1 MPNAAKAVRGAHPT
15 KDFRTMTIDDVV
27 AGIRSVAV
35 SETYREQAVRN
46 LGNWWSGSRYAT
58 FRPQIESLARRDRW
72 DLLVD
77 SFYRTIPFGTGGRRG
92 PVGIGPN
99 RMNHETVIT
108 SVQGHVHYLRK
119 HFPEQPLRVVVA
131 FDVRVFRD
139 LRGLYDA
146 SAPNPL
152 LGVSSRDFARMA
164 CAVYAANGVE
174 VYTVP
179 GDDDYFLS
187 TPELSFAIRHLHA
200 HGGLNISAS
209 HNHPDDNG
217 AKFYMRSGGQPVPP
231 DDEELAHE
239 VEAVTEVAPGDFA
252 AAIASGRV
260 HWWDAAL
267 HAQYIGENISKSLDP
282 SARRALIVYTP
293 LHGTGRHT
301 VGDILP
307 RAGFDMRFVEQQLAA
322 DGAFPGVKFRMP
334 NPEVVESMEQVTTQ
348 ARALSADAG
357 LATDPD
363 ADRLGVVIPVD
374 GQWRPLT
381 GNEIA
386 VLLAAYIIETRSEL
400 GTLPAQGFLV
410 KTAVTT
416 ELLTKIAR
424 AHKLQIVGDLLVGF
438 KYVGQVL
445 DAIEHEG
452 CFGTVRGRIDDFL
465 FAAEESNGVL
475 VSTKLR
481 DKDAGGGALLL
492 AELAARLQRRGSTLG
507 AYLTEVYRRY
517 GYAANIGYSLVMEG
531 IAGAEMVRRLMDRL
545 RQHPPDS
552 VAGRGLRKASDF
564 WNEQRFGS
572 IRSETDRS
580 SRNFLQ
586 LEYERDLHVAVRPS
600 GTEPKIK
607 FYVEQVFDP
616 APAWAATG
624 FAAAQREM
632 DEATRCAT
640 LALVEQALRLID
652 IELPR
657 PGLLLSS
664 LVSLD
669 NRLDFTGRF
678 LSELEARLRDASLA
692 DADRLGAW
700 VDERLKPYGTD
711 PRYLVRTGIEE
722 HVRTTPLPA
731 EQERLLRQ
739 LFFLP

>member
-1 MPNAAKAVRGAHPT
+1 MTLDELAAGL
-15 KDFRTMTIDDVV
+15 
-27 AGIRSVAV
+27 RSVAV
-35 SETYREQAVRN
+35 SETYREQAMRN
-46 LGNWWSGSRYAT
+46 LTTWWNGTRYAA
-58 FRPQIESLARRDRW
+58 FRPQIESLAQRQQW
-72 DLLVD
+72 NLLVD

-99 RMNHETVIT
+99 RMNHETVVT

-119 HFPEQPLRVVVA
+119 HFPGQPLRVVVA

-174 VYTVP
+174 IYSVH
-179 GDDDYFLS
+179 GDDDYYLS

-231 DDEELAHE
+231 DDEELARE
-239 VEAVTEVAPGDFA
+239 VEAVTDVAEGEFA
-252 AAIASGRV
+252 AAVAAGRV
-260 HWWDAAL
+260 RWWDAAL
-267 HAQYIGENISKSLDP
+267 HTHYIDENISKSLDP

-307 RAGFDMRFVEQQLAA
+307 RAGFDMRFVEPQLAA
-322 DGAFPGVKFRMP
+322 DGAFPAVKFRMP
-334 NPEVVESMEQVTTQ
+334 NPEVPESMELVTAQ
-348 ARALSADAG
+348 ARELGADVG

-363 ADRLGVVIPVD
+363 ADRLGVVIRAD

-386 VLLAAYIIETRSEL
+386 VLLAAYIIETRRDL
-400 GTLPAQGFLV
+400 GTLPAHGFLI

-416 ELLTKIAR
+416 ELLTRIAH
-424 AHKLQIVGDLLVGF
+424 ANHLQMVGDLLVGF

-445 DAIEHEG
+445 DAIEHDG
-452 CFGTVRGRIDDFL
+452 RFGDVRATLDDFL

-475 VSTKLR
+475 VSAQLR
-481 DKDAGGGALLL
+481 DKDAAGGALLL
-492 AELAARLQRRGSTLG
+492 AELCARLRQRGSTLG
-507 AYLTEVYRRY
+507 AYLADVYRRY
-517 GYAANIGYSLVMEG
+517 GYAANVGYSLVMEG
-531 IAGAEMVRRLMDRL
+531 ITGAEMVRRLMDAL
-545 RQHPPDS
+545 REHPPVS
-552 VAGRGLRKASDF
+552 VGGRALRRVGDF
-564 WNEQRFGS
+564 WDEQRFGP

-586 LEYERDLHVAVRPS
+586 LEYERALHVAVRPS

-616 APAWAATG
+616 APGWAGAG
-624 FAAAQREM
+624 FATARGEM
-632 DEATRCAT
+632 EEATRSAT

-657 PGLLLSS
+657 PGLALSS

-669 NRLDFTGRF
+669 NRLDFTRRF
-678 LSELEARLRDASLA
+678 LPELEARLRDTRGV
-692 DADRLGAW
+692 DADRLAAW
-700 VDERLKPYGTD
+700 IDERLKSYGTD
-711 PRYLVRTGIEE
+711 PRDLVRAGVVE
-722 HVRTTPLPA
+722 HFRTKALPA
-731 EQERLLRQ
+731 DQDRVLRRL
-739 LFFLP
+739 F

>member
-1 MPNAAKAVRGAHPT
+1 
-15 KDFRTMTIDDVV
+15 MTLDEVT
-27 AGIRSVAV
+27 AGLHSVAV
-35 SETYREQAVRN
+35 NETYREQAMRT
-46 LGNWWSGSRYAT
+46 LTTWWNGTRYAA
-58 FRPQIESLARRDRW
+58 FRPQIESLAQRQRW

-119 HFPEQPLRVVVA
+119 HFPGELLRVVVA

-146 SAPNPL
+146 SVRNPV
-152 LGVSSRDFARMA
+152 LGISSRDFARMA

-174 VYTVP
+174 IYTVR
-179 GDDDYFLS
+179 GDDDYYLS

-217 AKFYMRSGGQPVPP
+217 AKFYMHSGGQPVPP
-231 DDEELAHE
+231 DDEELARE
-239 VEAVTEVAPGDFA
+239 VEAVTDVAQGEFA
-252 AAIASGRV
+252 AAVASGRV
-260 HWWDAAL
+260 RWWDAAL
-267 HAQYIGENISKSLDP
+267 HAHYIDENVAKSLDP

-307 RAGFDMRFVEQQLAA
+307 RAGFDMRFVEPQLGA
-322 DGAFPGVKFRMP
+322 DGAFPAVKFRMP
-334 NPEVVESMEQVTTQ
+334 NPEVPESMELVTAQ
-348 ARALSADAG
+348 ARELGADAG

-363 ADRLGVVIPVD
+363 ADRLGVVVPID

-386 VLLAAYIIETRSEL
+386 VLLAAYIIETRRDL
-400 GTLPAQGFLV
+400 GTLPAHGFLI

-416 ELLTKIAR
+416 ELLTRITR
-424 AHKLQIVGDLLVGF
+424 AHHLQIVGDLLVGF

-445 DAIEHEG
+445 DAIEHDG
-452 CFGTVRGRIDDFL
+452 RFGDVRATLDDFL

-475 VSTKLR
+475 VSTQLR
-481 DKDAGGGALLL
+481 DKDAAGGALLL
-492 AELAARLQRRGSTLG
+492 AELAARLRQRGSTLG
-507 AYLTEVYRRY
+507 AYLTDVYRRY

-531 IAGAEMVRRLMDRL
+531 ITGAEMVRRLMDRL
-545 RQHPPDS
+545 RQRLRQHPPDS
-552 VAGRGLRKASDF
+552 VEGRGLRTASDF
-564 WNEQRFGS
+564 WDEQRCGP

-580 SRNFLQ
+580 ARNFLQ
-586 LEYERDLHVAVRPS
+586 LEYEGDLHVAVRPS

-616 APAWAATG
+616 APGWSGAG
-624 FAAAQREM
+624 FAPARRDM
-632 DEATRCAT
+632 DESTRTAT
-640 LALVEQALRLID
+640 LAFVEQVLRLID
-652 IELPR
+652 IDLPR
-657 PGLLLSS
+657 PGLLLSP

-669 NRLDFTGRF
+669 NRLDFSRRF
-678 LSELEARLRDASLA
+678 LPQLEAHLRDASGT
-692 DADRLGAW
+692 DADRLAAW
-700 VDERLKPYGTD
+700 IDERLKSYGTD
-711 PRYLVRTGIEE
+711 PRDLVRAGVVE
-722 HVRTTPLPA
+722 HFRTMALPA
-731 EQERLLRQ
+731 DQDRLLRR
-739 LFFLP
+739 LF

>member
-1 MPNAAKAVRGAHPT
+1 
-15 KDFRTMTIDDVV
+15 MTLDEVI
-27 AGIRSVAV
+27 AGLRSVAV
-35 SETYREQAVRN
+35 NDTYRKQAARN
-46 LGNWWSGSRYAT
+46 LTVWWNGARHAA
-58 FRPQIESLARRDRW
+58 FRPQIESLANRQQW

-77 SFYRTIPFGTGGRRG
+77 SFYRMIPFGTGGRRG

-99 RMNHETVIT
+99 RMNPETVIT

-119 HFPEQPLRVVVA
+119 HCAGQPLRVVVA

-139 LRGLYDA
+139 LRGVYDA
-146 SAPNPL
+146 SVPNPL
-152 LGVSSRDFARMA
+152 LGLSSRDLARMA

-174 VYTVP
+174 VHTVC
-179 GDDDYFLS
+179 GDDDFYLS
-187 TPELSFAIRHLHA
+187 TPELSFAIRHLRA

-239 VEAVTEVAPGDFA
+239 VEAVTDVAQGDFTDSVT
-252 AAIASGRV
+252 SGRV

-267 HAQYIGENISKSLDP
+267 HALYVDENISKSLDP

-301 VGDILP
+301 VGDILT

-334 NPEVVESMEQVTTQ
+334 NPEVPESMELVTAQ
-348 ARALSADAG
+348 ARELGADAG

-363 ADRLGVVIPVD
+363 ADRLGVVIPID
-374 GQWRPLT
+374 GQWRALS

-386 VLLAAYIIETRSEL
+386 VLLAAYIIETRREQ
-400 GTLPAQGFLV
+400 GTLPPRGFLV

-416 ELLTKIAR
+416 ELLTRIAH
-424 AHKLQIVGDLLVGF
+424 AHNLQIAGDLLVGF

-445 DAIEHEG
+445 DAIEHD
-452 CFGTVRGRIDDFL
+452 GRCRDVHATIDDFL

-475 VSTKLR
+475 VSTQLR

-492 AELAARLQRRGSTLG
+492 AELAARLRVRGSTLG
-507 AYLTEVYRRY
+507 VYLTDVYRRY
-517 GYAANIGYSLVMEG
+517 GYAANVGYSLVMEG
-531 IAGAEMVRRLMDRL
+531 ITGAEMVGTLMDRL
-545 RQHPPDS
+545 RQHPPDTIE
-552 VAGRGLRKASDF
+552 GRALRTASDC
-564 WNEQRFGS
+564 WDEQRFGP

-616 APAWAATG
+616 APGWASEH
-624 FAAAQREM
+624 FAAAQRLM
-632 DEATRCAT
+632 DEATRNAT
-640 LALVEQALRLID
+640 LAFVEQVLQLIH
-652 IELPR
+652 INLPR

-669 NRLDFTGRF
+669 NRLDFTRNF
-678 LSELEARLRDASLA
+678 LPELQARLRSASAPDVTLVA
-692 DADRLGAW
+692 AW
-700 VDERLKPYGTD
+700 IDERLKPYGTD
-711 PRYLVRTGIEE
+711 PRYLVRAGVAE
-722 HVRTTPLPA
+722 HFNTSPLPA
-731 EQERLLRQ
+731 GRDRLLRQ
-739 LFFLP
+739 LFFLQ